1 MVKKI
6 LNKSKSKASN
16 RHMIKILKETNVPY
30 VNLELDMDD
39 KTRELLIQYAK
50 NNILKDE
57 DALLNWAFTDA
68 LKNFVDNK
76 GETK

>member
-1 MVKKI
+1 
-6 LNKSKSKASN
+6 
-16 RHMIKILKETNVPY
+16 MIKILKETNVPY